1 MPALAAARIDY
12 ALCGGLALAVHGHPR
27 ATEDIG
33 LLIREDQLEPAL
45 QVLERAGY
53 GERSGRMTFQGKRGE
68 KVTMERVA
76 RIEGTDFLIPDLILV
91 SSSLEQVWESRRE
104 VIFAE
109 LPLRVVSR
117 EGLDIP
123 LAAEVSASKN
133 YVWLTAYF
141 GQIPTDFGDRPLK
154 MLRANFEVQPSQFYI
169 TKSDKLM
176 MGIALDNRNIH
187 PAILR
192 RNVDKVA
199 KDVASTQ
206 ALWTFDGFDQSG
218 PQTQAR

>member
-1 MPALAAARIDY
+1 MTLLTHWILPLVGSAALA
-12 ALCGGLALAVHGHPR
+12 GGVFLPAQDTQLDAKQLKEMITNLGYVPKDLA
-27 ATEDIG
+27 E
-33 LLIREDQLEPAL
+33 
-45 QVLERAGY
+45 
-53 GERSGRMTFQGKRGE
+53 GKFE
-68 KVTMERVA
+68 
-76 RIEGTDFLIPDLILV
+76 F
-91 SSSLEQVWESRRE
+91 
-104 VIFAE
+104 
-109 LPLRVVSR
+109 VVSR

-206 ALWTFDGFDQSG
+206 ALWTFDGVDQSG

>member
-1 MPALAAARIDY
+1 
-12 ALCGGLALAVHGHPR
+12 
-27 ATEDIG
+27 
-33 LLIREDQLEPAL
+33 
-45 QVLERAGY
+45 
-53 GERSGRMTFQGKRGE
+53 
-68 KVTMERVA
+68 
-76 RIEGTDFLIPDLILV
+76 
-91 SSSLEQVWESRRE
+91 
-104 VIFAE
+104 
-109 LPLRVVSR
+109 
-117 EGLDIP
+117 
-123 LAAEVSASKN
+123 
-133 YVWLTAYF
+133 AYF

-206 ALWTFDGFDQSG
+206 ALWTFDGVDQSG